1 MNELIF
7 YTNPDSRGR
16 MIRWLLEELNLDY
29 SVEALRFGPEMKR
42 PSFLKINPLG
52 KVPAISHKGKIITE
66 SAAIVCYLAETF
78 SDKGLAPLERER
90 ADYYRWL
97 FFATG
102 PLELLMTD
110 RLRKVENQNGWTGF
124 ASHGGNHDQ
133 TLQVLKD
140 ALGKHAY
147 IAGERFSA
155 ADIYV
160 GYQLALGMFFKIIP
174 RDPIFTAYWKKL
186 KSRPAFERAKV
197 LDDELSAKLRK

>member
-1 MNELIF
+1 MSEITF

-16 MIRWLLEELNLDY
+16 MVRWLLEELGVDY
-29 SVEALRFGPEMKR
+29 KVEALRFGAEMKH

-52 KVPAISHKGKIITE
+52 KVPAIVHKGKVVTE

-78 SDKGLAPLERER
+78 SHKGLTPLESER

-102 PLELLMTD
+102 PLELVMAD
-110 RLRKVENQNGWTGF
+110 RLRKVDNQRGWKGF
-124 ASHGGNHDQ
+124 ASHGGDHEEIFR
-133 TLQVLKD
+133 VLKE
-140 ALGKHAY
+140 ALGRHAY

-160 GYQLALGMFFKIIP
+160 GYQIALGMFFKIIP
-174 RDPIFTAYWKKL
+174 RDPVFVAYWKKVR
-186 KSRPAFERAKV
+186 SREAFQKAKQ
-197 LDDELSAKLRK
+197 LDDELSKKLK

>member
-1 MNELIF
+1 MTDLTF

-16 MIRWLLEELNLDY
+16 MVRWLLEELNLDY
-29 SVEALRFGPEMKR
+29 QVEALRFGPDMKKE
-42 PSFLKINPLG
+42 SYLKINPLG
-52 KVPAISHKGKIITE
+52 KVPAISHKGKVLTE
-66 SAAIVCYLAETF
+66 SGAIICYLAETF
-78 SDKGLAPLERER
+78 SRAGLGPIERER

-110 RLRKVENQNGWTGF
+110 RLRKVEGQNGWTGF

-147 IAGERFSA
+147 IAGERFTA
-155 ADIYV
+155 ADVYV

-174 RDPIFTAYWKKL
+174 RDPVFTAYWSKL
-186 KSRPAFERAKV
+186 KQRPAFERAKN
-197 LDDELSAKLRK
+197 LDDELSKKLRK